1 MLSFGQIV
9 FRKFLTLFIV
19 LFVLVGASVY
29 YWEKELYIKEIK
41 NSLLQDVELV
51 ALTINKQTN
60 IDTLANKIKKQLHL
74 RVTII
79 NEDGTVIA
87 ESDNDKSQMQ
97 NHKNRPEVV
106 QADKNEFGFSVRDSQ
121 TVNKHLLYVVKKY
134 NIDGHKIY
142 IRLSKELDNNH
153 EHILK
158 LGIEVLSI
166 LGLFFLTMFYV
177 TYKLNQQINKET
189 TKIVDFLKSL
199 TKKKKES
206 YISSNFSQEFSLIT
220 KLLTKISKILIK
232 QNKQKDKYTAR
243 LKLANTQKDD
253 IISAI
258 SHEFKNPIA
267 IISGYTQTLLDDPEL
282 NRKIQHKFLT
292 NIYKNANRINTLID
306 TLRLSTKLD
315 TLEHKLNL
323 KTINIYDLVYEIS
336 ENLRLTYKNKE
347 LKIDGVKT
355 LEIKVDENLFSIAL
369 TNLIENAFKYSEDEV
384 VVKISP
390 LKIDIIDTGIGISQK
405 DLPMISEKFYR
416 VSTNSWNNSL
426 GLGLF
431 LVNNILK
438 LHKFKLDIKS
448 VENEGSTFS
457 VLLKDT
463 Y

>member
-1 MLSFGQIV
+1 MLSFSQIV
-9 FRKFLTLFIV
+9 FRKFLTLFLI
-19 LFVLVGASVY
+19 LFVFVGASVY
-29 YWEKELYIKEIK
+29 YWEKELYIKEVK
-41 NSLLQDVELV
+41 NSLLQDVELI

-60 IDTLANKIKKQLHL
+60 IDTLADKVKKQLHL

-79 NEDGTVIA
+79 NEDGRVIA

-97 NHKNRPEVV
+97 NHKNRPEVI
-106 QADKNEFGFSVRDSQ
+106 QADKNEFGFSIRDSK
-121 TVNKHLLYVVKKY
+121 TLNKHLLYVVKKY
-134 NIDGHKIY
+134 NIDGKNIY
-142 IRLSKELDNNH
+142 IRLSKELKNNH
-153 EHILK
+153 EHIMK

-177 TYKLNQQINKET
+177 AYKLNQQIKYET

-199 TKKKKES
+199 TKKKKGS

-220 KLLTKISKILIK
+220 KLLTKIAKILIK

-267 IISGYTQTLLDDPEL
+267 IISGYTQTLLDDSEL

-336 ENLRLTYKNKE
+336 ENLKLTYKSKE
-347 LKIDGVKT
+347 LKIEGVKT
-355 LEIKVDENLFSIAL
+355 LQIKVDENLFSIAL

-438 LHKFKLDIKS
+438 LHNFKLDIKS
-448 VENEGSTFS
+448 IKNEGSTFS
-457 VLLKDT
+457 VLLK

>member
-1 MLSFGQIV
+1 
-9 FRKFLTLFIV
+9 
-19 LFVLVGASVY
+19 VGASVY
-29 YWEKELYIKEIK
+29 YWEKELYIKEVK
-41 NSLLQDVELV
+41 NSLLQDVELIS
-51 ALTINKQTN
+51 LMLNKQIN
-60 IDTLANKIKKQLHL
+60 IDNLAKKIKQQLNL

-79 NEDGTVIA
+79 DENGNIVA
-87 ESDNDKSQMQ
+87 ESDKDKTKMQ
-97 NHKNRPEVV
+97 NHKNRPEIQ
-106 QADKNEFGFSVRDSQ
+106 QANKAEFGFSMRDSV
-121 TVNKHLLYVVKKY
+121 TVNKYLLYVAKKY
-134 NIDGHKIY
+134 NIDGKTIY
-142 IRLSKELDNNH
+142 IRLSKELNDNN

-158 LGIEVLSI
+158 LGMEVLSI

-177 TYKLNQQINKET
+177 AYKLNKQVQNET

-199 TKKKKES
+199 TKKKKEN

-220 KLLTKISKILIK
+220 NLLTKVAKILIK
-232 QNKQKDKYTAR
+232 QNKQKDKYTQR
-243 LKLANTQKDD
+243 LKLANAQKDD

-267 IISGYTQTLLDDPEL
+267 IINGYTQTLLEDQDL
-282 NRKIQHKFLT
+282 NKKIQHKFLT
-292 NIYKNANRINTLID
+292 NIYKNSTRLNSLID

-323 KTINIYDLVYEIS
+323 KSVNIYELVYEVA
-336 ENLRLTYKNKE
+336 ENLKLTYKNKE
-347 LKIDGVKT
+347 LKIEGVKT
-355 LEIKVDENLFSIAL
+355 LHVKVDEGLFGVAL

-390 LKIDIIDTGIGISQK
+390 LKIDVIDTGIGISQK
-405 DLPMISEKFYR
+405 DLPMISQKFYR

-438 LHKFKLDIKS
+438 LHNFKLDIKS

-457 VLLKDT
+457 ILLKDT
-463 Y
+463 H

>member
-79 NEDGTVIA
+79 NEDGIVIA

>member
-1 MLSFGQIV
+1 LLSFGQIV